1 MKTFEIPEISAQITN
16 YSSVKMLIEEL
27 YRMNLDIES
36 IPKSFANEVLKII
49 ILNMVLGEE
58 DNIKNELDKLMKEY
72 NFI

>member
-27 YRMNLDIES
+27 YRINLDIES
-36 IPKSFANEVLKII
+36 IPKSFANKVLKII